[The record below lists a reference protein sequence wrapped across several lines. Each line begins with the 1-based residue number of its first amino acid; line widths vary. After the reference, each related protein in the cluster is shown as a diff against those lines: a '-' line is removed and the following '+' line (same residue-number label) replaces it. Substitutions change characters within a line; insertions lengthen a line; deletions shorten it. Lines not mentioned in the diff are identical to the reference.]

1 MGFGRGGRGVAGP
14 AVVVALA
21 VLAAGCADGGGR
33 ATGSARPA
41 VVGSSPSGSPRPAV
55 AGSSPSAPPG
65 LPWTRL
71 LAGMPPP
78 LSATNIYS
86 ATAPGRFSRA
96 VAGARTLVYVPEN
109 RSNQVEVIDPTTFTV
124 VDRFPAREE
133 PQHVV
138 PSYDLKTLY
147 VAQDRVPGGG
157 LIPIDP
163 TTGRPGRQIPVPDVY
178 NLYFTP
184 DGRYGV
190 VVAEEY
196 RRLDFYDPH
205 SWQLRTSV
213 SLPECAGVNHLDF
226 TADGRQALIACEFAN
241 RMEVLEVATLRP
253 VRSFALDRAANGM
266 PQDTRLAPDGRTF
279 YVADMMA
286 GGVYLFNG
294 DATAE
299 VGFLPTGRGAHGIY
313 FSRDGARMFVTNRDE
328 GSVTVVDPATA
339 RVTGT
344 WSIPGGG
351 SPDMGAVSAD
361 GSQLWLSGRYHA
373 EVYVLSTVDGRLLA
387 RIPVGSGPHGLTF
400 WPQPGRYSLGHTSN
414 LR

>member
-1 MGFGRGGRGVAGP
+1 MPRIRARTATAGC
-14 AVVVALA
+14 AVCLVVTLA
-21 VLAAGCADGGGR
+21 VLLSACAGNQQRAAAPAR
-33 ATGSARPA
+33 SATGGTASA
-41 VVGSSPSGSPRPAV
+41 
-55 AGSSPSAPPG
+55 APT

-71 LAGMPPP
+71 LDGMPPP

-86 ATAPGRFSRA
+86 AAEAGKLSKA

-109 RSNQVEVIDPTTFTV
+109 RSNEVSVIDPATFTV
-124 VDRFPAREE
+124 VDRFPAQEE

-147 VAQDRVPGGG
+147 VAEDRVPGGG
-157 LIPIDP
+157 LTPIDP
-163 TTGRPGRQIPVPDVY
+163 KTGRPGKRILVQDVY

-205 SWQLRTSV
+205 TWKLQTSV
-213 SLPECAGVNHLDF
+213 SMPDCEGVNHLDF
-226 TADGRQALIACEFAN
+226 TADGKQALIACEFAN
-241 RMEVLEVATLRP
+241 RMEVLDVGSLKV
-253 VRSFALDRAANGM
+253 VRSFGLTQAPDGM

-286 GGVYLFNG
+286 GGVYLFSG
-294 DATAE
+294 DATRQL
-299 VGFLPTGRGAHGIY
+299 GFLATGQGAHGVY

-328 GSVTVVDPATA
+328 GTITVADPATA
-339 RVTGT
+339 KVITT

-361 GSQLWLSGRYHA
+361 GSQLWLSGRYHG